1 MEIPGYYF
9 WEWPESPWA
18 KQRTTGAPRHPGN
31 DQFSQRAASPYPG
44 ISFFTHA
51 TDLHRSDRFHTELHQ
66 MKSTADDSGA
76 PCAPEPKIAN
86 ANDDANDKTNESTKG
101 NTSDGADDDRTTA
114 RPGRYD
120 DDGSVG
126 HVSGAAT
133 PSEPPALHL
142 PHPHSRRQ
150 RTTTVAAH
158 DDGRAIPSSA
168 APPARLLRRVWNGH
182 GDGQRRRRA
191 RERGGAPRMST
202 PPCVCI
208 NAEDDAHEAFTCPR
222 PRCRQETTWSVSQRT
237 PPCSRTRPFRSHS
250 PGQCN
255 FPARRK
261 RLPRWLACASGYD
274 AGPAAYAALALLP
287 LPAGTVR
294 PLDAGVA
301 LVPRRLHA
309 CVEHEG
315 WRMDGHFRH
324 VQ

>member
-31 DQFSQRAASPYPG
+31 DQFFTTGSFAIPRDFLFYPRNRFTPKRP
-44 ISFFTHA
+44 IS
-51 TDLHRSDRFHTELHQ
+51 HRITPNEKHHPRPPPRTMTRNNTNDTRPT
-66 MKSTADDSGA
+66 MRMTTRTTARMTAGL
-76 PCAPEPKIAN
+76 PVPTEPKIAN

-114 RPGRYD
+114 RPGCYD

-126 HVSGAAT
+126 HVSGGSDSERAACTAST
-133 PSEPPALHL
+133 PPPF
-142 PHPHSRRQ
+142 S
-150 RTTTVAAH
+150 TAAH
-158 DDGRAIPSSA
+158 DDGSSARRWQGNSIVSSA
-168 APPARLLRRVWNGH
+168 ACATSSSGLE
-182 GDGQRRRRA
+182 RA
-191 RERGGAPRMST
+191 RGWAATTARAGARWR
-202 PPCVCI
+202 PPDEYP
-208 NAEDDAHEAFTCPR
+208 AG
-222 PRCRQETTWSVSQRT
+222 SVISL
-237 PPCSRTRPFRSHS
+237 HVENGS
-250 PGQCN
+250 PAVAGY
-255 FPARRK
+255 
-261 RLPRWLACASGYD
+261 ACASGYD